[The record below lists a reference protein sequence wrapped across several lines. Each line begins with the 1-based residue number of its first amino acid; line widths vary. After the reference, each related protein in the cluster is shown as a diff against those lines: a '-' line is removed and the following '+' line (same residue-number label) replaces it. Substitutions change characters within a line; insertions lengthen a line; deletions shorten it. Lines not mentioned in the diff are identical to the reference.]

1 MNINK
6 GNPLKMGC
14 EKTGRSYQFS
24 FAETCDSVSLLLY
37 DSRGTLKY
45 RVDMDERFKTGSVFS
60 CRISGV
66 SLDKALY
73 CYEVNGEKRIDPY
86 AKTVTDCEW
95 FGISKEQPFY
105 LSRVVLDAF
114 DWDTDAPLHLPYEDC
129 IFYKLHVRG
138 FTKSRT
144 SGVRH
149 KGTFAGVI
157 EKIPYLK
164 GLGITT
170 LELMPAYEY
179 DEMMRFP
186 QFQENTGNGIYTSV
200 PVCVP
205 MNYWGYTD
213 GFHFAPKASF
223 SSVAGSRSD
232 YTTEFKKMVKA
243 LHENGIELVM
253 EMYFDRESPAM
264 ILDCMRYWVTQYH
277 IDGIHFYGP
286 EAALEAAAADP
297 LLSETKII
305 TVYWNGERG
314 SRKHMANYNTGFQRT
329 ARRFLKGDENQL
341 KDFVKVVRENPNQ
354 SANLNYITNHNGFTL
369 LDLVSY
375 DRKHN
380 EANGENNCDGED
392 FNDSWN
398 CGIEGKSRSK
408 KIVALRQRQIKN
420 AFMLLLLAQG
430 TPLILA
436 GDEFENS
443 QGGNN
448 NPYCIDGETTW
459 LNWKKAEPASEMQ
472 IFVRELIAFR
482 QENKILH
489 MRKPLMASDSFSCGF
504 PDVSYHGGNA
514 WYHVMENYNRHI
526 GILYCSYYAQDA
538 LPECRENQKNDTQRF
553 ELIYIAY
560 NMHWEPH
567 ELALPKLPEGAAWT
581 VCCCSAAPA
590 EAVRLL
596 NDRMV
601 QLAPRT
607 VAVLKSLVEKTA
619 ELPGKK
625 ITKSDDRTARR
636 QKNKRQGEKNGD

>member
-6 GNPLKMGC
+6 GDPLKMGC
-14 EKTGRSYQFS
+14 EKTGRSYNFS
-24 FAETCDSVSLLLY
+24 FSEACDTVSLLLY

-45 RVDMDERFKTGSVFS
+45 RVDMDERFKTGNVFS
-60 CRISGV
+60 CRLSGV
-66 SLDKALY
+66 PLDKVLY

-95 FGISKEQPFY
+95 FGITKEQPVY
-105 LSRVVLDAF
+105 LSRVALDAF
-114 DWDTDAPLHLPYEDC
+114 DWGMDAPLNLPYEDC

-144 SGVRH
+144 SGVKH
-149 KGTFAGVI
+149 KGTFEGLV

-164 GLGITT
+164 SLGITT

-186 QFQENTGNGIYTSV
+186 QFQENTGSGIYTSM
-200 PVCVP
+200 PVKTP
-205 MNYWGYTD
+205 MNYWGYAP

-223 SSVAGSRSD
+223 SSAAGTHTD
-232 YTTEFKKMVKA
+232 YTGEFKKMVKI
-243 LHENGIELVM
+243 LHENGIEIVM
-253 EMYFDRESPAM
+253 EMYFDRESPSM

-277 IDGIHFYGP
+277 IDGIHLYGAN
-286 EAALEAAAADP
+286 AALEAAAADP
-297 LLSETKII
+297 VLAETKII
-305 TVYWNGERG
+305 TVYWNKERG
-314 SRKHMANYNTGFQRT
+314 NRKHMANYDTGFQRT

-341 KDFVKVVRENPNQ
+341 EDFVRVVRENPEQ

-380 EANGENNCDGED
+380 EANGENNRDGVD

-398 CGIEGKSRSK
+398 CGTEGKSRGK
-408 KIVALRQRQIKN
+408 KIVALRQRQMKN

-459 LNWKKAEPASEMQ
+459 LNWKKADTAIEMEG
-472 IFVRELIAFR
+472 FVRDLIYFR
-482 QENKILH
+482 RLNPILH
-489 MRKPLMASDSFSCGF
+489 MKKQLLASDSFSCGF
-504 PDVSYHGGNA
+504 PDVSYHGNNA
-514 WYHVMENYNRHI
+514 WYHVMENFNRHI
-526 GILYCSYYAQDA
+526 GIMYCSYYA
-538 LPECRENQKNDTQRF
+538 LPAQKKAQESNGIESQRF
-553 ELIYIAY
+553 DLIYIAY
-560 NMHWEPH
+560 NMHWKPH
-567 ELALPKLPEGAAWT
+567 ELALPKLPENSAWT
-581 VCCCSAAPA
+581 VCLCSAARQ
-590 EAVRLL
+590 EAVKLQEG
-596 NDRMV
+596 RMV
-601 QLAPRT
+601 WLAPRT
-607 VAVLKSLVEKTA
+607 IAVLKSSVGKTA
-619 ELPGKK
+619 ELPKKKAPESTGK
-625 ITKSDDRTARR
+625 RR
-636 QKNKRQGEKNGD
+636 QYRRQGDKNGD